1 MIEEEKSSQD
11 HHQQQH
17 HHHHIL
23 CFRVWFNYLWS
34 CIKII
39 CGLFSFS
46 FVCQINYYPLQYYCI
61 FWWSRKI

>member
-1 MIEEEKSSQD
+1 
-11 HHQQQH
+11 
-17 HHHHIL
+17 L

>member
-1 MIEEEKSSQD
+1 
-11 HHQQQH
+11 
-17 HHHHIL
+17 L

-46 FVCQINYYPLQYYCI
+46 FVC
-61 FWWSRKI
+61 